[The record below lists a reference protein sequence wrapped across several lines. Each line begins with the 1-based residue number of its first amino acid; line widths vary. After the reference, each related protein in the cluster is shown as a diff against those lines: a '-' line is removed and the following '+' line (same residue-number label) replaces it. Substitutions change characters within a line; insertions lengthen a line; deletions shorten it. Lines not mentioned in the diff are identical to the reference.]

1 MAYTATPFSFRF
13 SVTPWVRRLLIANG
27 VVFLVTLLAG
37 QPLRPLIIDW
47 FAFHPDQLLSRPWG
61 VVTYMFLHGDLWHL
75 LLNML
80 VLFFFGPPLE
90 ERWGSSEFLRFYFVC
105 GLGGVAL
112 SFLFASGASVIG
124 ASAAIYGVMLA
135 FAMTWPESP
144 IYVWGIFPVKAKWL
158 VGFMFVLTV
167 LSAAGGS
174 GGGVAHFAHL
184 GGLVTGFFYLR
195 LDGRLGRLSL
205 GIPRKGAAKGNGGS
219 GGAGGGANPV
229 GRSTRVSVLTRE
241 PRPPESRK
249 ETVPGRGP
257 RGRPWQDAEEEALLD
272 EVDRVLDKIS
282 ATGMASLS
290 PEERKLLDEVSRRHR
305 AN

>member
-1 MAYTATPFSFRF
+1 MAYNTAPFAFRF

-27 VVFLVTLLAG
+27 VVFLITLLAG
-37 QPLRPLIIDW
+37 QTFRPAIIDW
-47 FAFHPDQLLSRPWG
+47 FAFHPNQVLIRPWG
-61 VVTYMFLHGDLWHL
+61 AVTYMFLHGDLWHL

-90 ERWGSSEFLRFYFVC
+90 ERWGSREFLKFYFIC

-158 VGFMFVLTV
+158 VGFMFVLTL

-195 LDGRLGRLSL
+195 LDGRLGKLSL
-205 GIPRKGAAKGNGGS
+205 GIPTGRSAPKGGGS
-219 GGAGGGANPV
+219 GRGGT
-229 GRSTRVSVLTRE
+229 TRVSVLTRE

-249 ETVPGRGP
+249 ETVPGRGL

-282 ATGMASLS
+282 ATGMSSLS
-290 PEERKLLDEVSRRHR
+290 AEERRLLDEVSKRHR

>member
-1 MAYTATPFSFRF
+1 MAYNTTPFAFRF

-27 VVFLVTLLAG
+27 VVFVITLLAG
-37 QPLRPLIIDW
+37 QTFRPAIIDW
-47 FAFHPDQLLSRPWG
+47 FAFHPGQVLTRPWG
-61 VVTYMFLHGDLWHL
+61 AVTYMFLHGDLWHL

-90 ERWGSSEFLRFYFVC
+90 ERWGSREFLKFYFIC

-184 GGLVTGFFYLR
+184 GGLLTGFLYLR
-195 LDGRLGRLSL
+195 LDGRLGKLSL
-205 GIPRKGAAKGNGGS
+205 GIPTGRSAPKGGGS
-219 GGAGGGANPV
+219 AAG
-229 GRSTRVSVLTRE
+229 RTTRVSVLTRE

-257 RGRPWQDAEEEALLD
+257 RGRPWHDAEEEALLD

-282 ATGMASLS
+282 ATGMSSLS
-290 PEERKLLDEVSRRHR
+290 AEERRLLDEVSKRHR